1 MTDTA
6 IDPDELKRLQFTVW
20 SYKMGQSVAAM
31 INLGDHL
38 GLYKALWGTG
48 PTTVAELAERT
59 ELHPRWVEE
68 WLRGQVAAKL
78 LDWQAGEVGGEER
91 FELTAAGAAVLA
103 DEENSLAFA
112 AGAFSAPPD
121 PGLVHD
127 LAEAFKTGRG
137 MPYDR
142 LGPNGAH
149 QTERT
154 LGPWARLAFIPTII
168 PALDGLAERLAAG
181 ITVADVGCGA
191 GVALH
196 TLASAYPN
204 SQFHGYDPSQ
214 HAIDRATNKMAESGL
229 TNVTLHRTGGEEL
242 PQDPTF
248 DFVYTFDCLH
258 DMPRPD
264 LVIAAIARSLQPDG
278 VWLIKD
284 IRSTG
289 EFGRNL
295 KNPLLAM
302 LYASSV
308 TSCMSCALSEPDG
321 LGLGTLGFHP
331 GLAEDMVRAAG
342 FDYFYQHDFKDP
354 ANLYYEVRFSA

>member
-1 MTDTA
+1 
-6 IDPDELKRLQFTVW
+6 
-20 SYKMGQSVAAM
+20 MGQSVAAM

-38 GLYKALWGTG
+38 GLYKALWGAG
-48 PTTVAELAERT
+48 PTTVLELAERT

-78 LDWQAGEVGGEER
+78 LTWHPGAATGDDER

-103 DEENSLAFA
+103 DEDNSLAFA

-121 PGLVHD
+121 PSLVHD

-168 PALDGLAERLAAG
+168 PGLAGLQARLEAG

-204 SQFHGYDPSQ
+204 SQFHGYDPSN
-214 HAIDRATNKMAESGL
+214 HAIDRAEAKMAESGL
-229 TNVTLHRTGGEEL
+229 TNVTLHRNGGEQL
-242 PQDPTF
+242 PEKATF

-258 DMPRPD
+258 DMPHPD
-264 LVIAAIARSLQPDG
+264 RVIEAIARSLKPDG

-289 EFGRNL
+289 EFSRNL
-295 KNPLLAM
+295 KNPMLAL

-308 TSCMSCALSEPDG
+308 TSCMSCALSEPG
-321 LGLGTLGFHP
+321 GMGLGTVGFHP
-331 GLAEDMVRAAG
+331 ERAEAMVRAAG
-342 FDYFYQHDFKDP
+342 FEHFGQHDFQDP
-354 ANLYYEVRFSA
+354 ANLYYEVRFSP